1 MLLDTPTLTIE
12 YNSRKHLLRVHWIGH
27 HDAHSVPQDC
37 LKMLGYVQ
45 QTRCTRIL
53 NDSSEAFGEW
63 LPAAE
68 WIGKD
73 FIPQLAGAGVQALAW
88 VNAMDWPS
96 RHAVA
101 RSVQHARGLLIQT
114 FDFDEREA
122 AARWLDGLEV

>member
-12 YNSRKHLLRVHWIGH
+12 YSPGNQLLRVHWIGH
-27 HDAHSVPQDC
+27 HTTQSVYHDC

-45 QTRCTRIL
+45 QTRCTKIL

-63 LPAAE
+63 LDLAE
-68 WIGKD
+68 WIGKE
-73 FIPQLAGAGVQALAW
+73 FIPQLADSGVLALAW

-101 RSVQHARGLLIQT
+101 RSVQHARGLLIHT

-122 AARWLDGLEV
+122 AARWLDSLAR